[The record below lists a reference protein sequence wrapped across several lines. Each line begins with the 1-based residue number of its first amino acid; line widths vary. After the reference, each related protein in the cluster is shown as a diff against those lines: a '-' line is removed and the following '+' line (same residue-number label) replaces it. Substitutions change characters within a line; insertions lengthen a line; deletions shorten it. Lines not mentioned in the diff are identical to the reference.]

1 MKKSHLMDLIV
12 CPECKGKLEVL
23 PEGGKVKCFKC
34 PSEFLI
40 EDDTPVL
47 LTEESKKDIDRF
59 WQGRYRNSAVGKR
72 TGRGIFRQANHIK
85 LCNKIKVKS
94 INKAYSL
101 TSKKT
106 EKPDILIIG
115 TFMPLKKSAPLA
127 EVNLKKKFDEAI
139 RLDIVKKEKT
149 SLIGDGHR
157 LPFPD
162 RCFDLVIAQAVIKHS
177 NNPIKFIAET
187 HRVLKEGGY
196 LYMEVAYLLPYH
208 IWPADYIRYT
218 PSGVKELLK
227 DFEIVES
234 SFIRGPSQTVADILS
249 IYVASLLSFN
259 RQFLFSLQV
268 KVFSWLLHPIKY
280 LDYLFIGNKWVNLL
294 SQVNYYI
301 ARKTPLT

>member
-23 PEGGKVKCFKC
+23 PEGEKVKCFKC
-34 PSEFLI
+34 HSEFLI
-40 EDDTPVL
+40 EDDIPVL
-47 LTEESKKDIDRF
+47 LTGESKKDLDRF

-101 TSKKT
+101 TSK
-106 EKPDILIIG
+106 
-115 TFMPLKKSAPLA
+115 
-127 EVNLKKKFDEAI
+127 
-139 RLDIVKKEKT
+139 KKEKT